1 MYVPRQAA
9 VKQMD
14 FHNPVSVHHGGEGY
28 VSDGA
33 VCLFILV
40 VDIRESQDGIWRYEM
55 YTADT
60 IKLVGIYNDEYE
72 KAYGTIRNV
81 TDRKSVV

>member
-1 MYVPRQAA
+1 MRKTQKFFAGILL
-9 VKQMD
+9 ML
-14 FHNPVSVHHGGEGY
+14 SL
-28 VSDGA
+28 
-33 VCLFILV
+33 VCFLPAMKARA

-81 TDRKSVV
+81 TFPSMVDR